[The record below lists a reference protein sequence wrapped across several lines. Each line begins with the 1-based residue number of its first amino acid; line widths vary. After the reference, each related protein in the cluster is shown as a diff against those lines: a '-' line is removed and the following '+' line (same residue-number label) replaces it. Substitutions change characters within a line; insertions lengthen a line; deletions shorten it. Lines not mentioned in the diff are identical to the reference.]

1 MLTIKSNNDI
11 HLTQGDSAILN
22 VEITNDDGTPY
33 NIKEGDTLTMTV
45 KSTNGT
51 KIFSKTGQAYESII
65 LEPKDT
71 ADVGVGRYKY
81 DIQLNTEN
89 QVYTIITV
97 SSFFVEEGVTDN
109 E

>member
-1 MLTIKSNNDI
+1 MMLTIKGNEI

-33 NIKEGDTLTMTV
+33 AIKEGDSLTITV
-45 KSTNGT
+45 KATNGT
-51 KIFSKTGQAYESII
+51 KIFSKTVQAYESII
-65 LEPKDT
+65 IEPKDT

-81 DIQLNTEN
+81 DIQLDTEN
-89 QVYTIITV
+89 QVYTIIPV
-97 SSFFVEEGVTDN
+97 SSFFIEEGLT

>member
-1 MLTIKSNNDI
+1 MLTIKQNNDI
-11 HLTQGDSAILN
+11 HLTQGDSAYLN

-45 KSTNGT
+45 KATNGT
-51 KIFSKTGQAYESII
+51 LIFSKTVQAYESII
-65 LEPKDT
+65 IEPQDT
-71 ADVGVGRYKY
+71 INVGVGRYKY

-89 QVYTIITV
+89 QVYTIISV
-97 SSFFVEEGVTDN
+97 SSFFIEEGLS

>member
-1 MLTIKSNNDI
+1 MLTIKGNDI
-11 HLTQGDSAILN
+11 HLTKGDSAYLN

-33 NIKEGDTLTMTV
+33 AIKEGDSLTITV
-45 KSTNGT
+45 KATNGT
-51 KIFSKTGQAYESII
+51 KIFSKTVQAYESII
-65 LEPKDT
+65 IEPQDT

-89 QVYTIITV
+89 QVYTIISV
-97 SSFFVEEGVTDN
+97 SSFFIEEGIT

>member
-1 MLTIKSNNDI
+1 MLTIKQNNDI
-11 HLTQGDSAILN
+11 HLTQGDSAFLN

-33 NIKEGDTLTMTV
+33 AIKEGDTLTMTV
-45 KSTNGT
+45 KSTNRT
-51 KIFSKTGQAYESII
+51 KIFSKTVQAYESII
-65 LEPKDT
+65 IEPKDT

-89 QVYTIITV
+89 QIYTIIPV
-97 SSFFVEEGVTDN
+97 SSFFIEEGIT

>member
-1 MLTIKSNNDI
+1 MMLTIKGNEI
-11 HLTQGDSAILN
+11 HLTQGDSAYLN

-33 NIKEGDTLTMTV
+33 AIKEGDSLTMTV

-65 LEPKDT
+65 IEPQDT
-71 ADVGVGRYKY
+71 INVGVGRYKY

-89 QVYTIITV
+89 QVYTIIPV
-97 SSFFVEEGVTDN
+97 SSFFIEEGLT

>member
-1 MLTIKSNNDI
+1 MLTIKGNDI
-11 HLTQGDSAILN
+11 HLTKGDSAYLN

-33 NIKEGDTLTMTV
+33 AIKEGDSLTMTV

-51 KIFSKTGQAYESII
+51 KIFSKTVQAYESII
-65 LEPKDT
+65 IEPKDT
-71 ADVGVGRYKY
+71 IDVGVGRYKY

-89 QVYTIITV
+89 QVYTIISV
-97 SSFFVEEGVTDN
+97 SSFFVEEGLS

>member
-1 MLTIKSNNDI
+1 MMLTIKSNNDI
-11 HLTQGDSAILN
+11 HLTQGDSAYLT

-45 KSTNGT
+45 KATNGT
-51 KIFSKTGQAYESII
+51 KIFSKTVQAYESII
-65 LEPKDT
+65 IEPQDT
-71 ADVGVGRYKY
+71 ADAGPGRYKY

-89 QVYTIITV
+89 QVYTIIPV
-97 SSFFVEEGVTDN
+97 SSFFIEEGLS

>member
-1 MLTIKSNNDI
+1 MLTIKGNDI
-11 HLTQGDSAILN
+11 HLTKGDSAYLN

-33 NIKEGDTLTMTV
+33 AIKEGDTLTMTV
-45 KSTNGT
+45 KATNGT
-51 KIFSKTGQAYESII
+51 KIFSKTVQAYESII

-71 ADVGVGRYKY
+71 AEVGVGRYKY

-89 QVYTIITV
+89 QVYTIISV
-97 SSFFVEEGVTDN
+97 SSFFIEEGLS

>member
-1 MLTIKSNNDI
+1 MLTIKGNDI
-11 HLTQGDSAILN
+11 HLTKGDSAYLN

-33 NIKEGDTLTMTV
+33 AIKEGDTLTMTV
-45 KSTNGT
+45 KATNGT
-51 KIFSKTGQAYESII
+51 KIFSKTVQAYESII
-65 LEPKDT
+65 IEPKDT